1 MHVFDVRTSRPLHMH
16 EYKHPNSAQLSHLH
30 VVGSYTLGPSTT
42 FAGPSVSRTITEN
55 GARSRR
61 VYAVIEESLGM
72 RNEDHGRTIW
82 MWDEKQTPESSG
94 VAQEKKS
101 SITVRR

>member
-1 MHVFDVRTSRPLHMH
+1 MNLNDQISQVSD
-16 EYKHPNSAQLSHLH
+16 LH

-42 FAGPSVSRTITEN
+42 FAGPSVSCMIEEN

-61 VYAVIEESLGM
+61 IYAAIDQSPGV
-72 RNEDHGRTIW
+72 RNQDVGRTVW
-82 MWDEKQTPESSG
+82 MWDDKQTSESNRG
-94 VAQEKKS
+94 DQGKKS